1 MDISNSKE
9 KEKEKEK
16 EQKPSSR
23 IRPFDA
29 LSLLLDTKLFRP
41 LCHMC
46 QLSDHD

>member
-1 MDISNSKE
+1 MGISNSKQ
-9 KEKEKEK
+9 KEKEK

-23 IRPFDA
+23 IRPSDV
-29 LSLLLDTKLFRP
+29 LSLLLDTIVLFRP